1 MAKKEKPVPKP
12 NPIEV
17 VFLGRSMSTEK
28 KMCRLFLPLARVKEC
43 ADAQEAWMDSS
54 AFACKVSE
62 MPKRIG
68 GIYTIDGDL
77 DDKGKL
83 IRTRGS
89 PVFVAERGYRVP
101 EAWVAKWEADDQA
114 LRVAERARRLE
125 AELSG
130 QPALLKSLEPLRHR
144 YRNTDAIGRLAY
156 EVVILS
162 KIRNG

>member
-1 MAKKEKPVPKP
+1 MAKKADKPAPKPV
-12 NPIEV
+12 EV
-17 VFLGRSMSTEK
+17 VFIGRSQSKEK
-28 KMCRLFLPLARVKEC
+28 KLCRLFLPLGRIKEC
-43 ADAQEAWMDSS
+43 KDAQEAWMDSS

-77 DDKGKL
+77 DETGKL
-83 IRTRGS
+83 IRTRGN
-89 PVFVAERGYRVP
+89 PVFVAERGFRVP

-114 LRVAERARRLE
+114 FRVAERSRRLE

-130 QPALLKSLEPLRHR
+130 QPALTKTLEPLRHR
-144 YRNTDAIGRLAY
+144 YRMTDAIGRLAL
-156 EVVILS
+156 EVVLLS